1 MPRMPAPGDQFGRYT
16 LGREL
21 GEGGMGRVFVAT
33 DSQLGRE
40 VALKVIQPGLAQEAA
55 HRARFEREAAILA
68 RMDSPHVVQVHDYG
82 NSDGIFYLVTQLVGG
97 GDLFARVRREGALP
111 PVTAIRLLTQVADGL
126 EHAHR
131 AGVTHRD
138 VKPSN
143 VLLRDGDRG
152 PEAVLCDFGIASGP
166 GLELTRTGMI
176 SGSLLYMAPER
187 HRGEPGSVA
196 GDVYSA
202 GCLLWFALTG
212 TAPYTGTEF
221 EIALAH
227 QDSPIPQLEGKG
239 EFIKRVNQILR
250 RSMAKA
256 PRDRY
261 RSMRAM
267 YDDLGAAEPLA
278 PAAIAVPDRTQLRRP
293 ALPRRRRYSW
303 APAAAA
309 ASVAVIALVIALIAV
324 LGGRG
329 TELLDPAAQD
339 DPTESTTSGS
349 PSGATSSGDPATGA
363 TTLGKPGKSSPAGGS
378 TKAPPPGVPG
388 GVPGELTNP
397 SGADPSDGTEPPDEP
412 SGPPSST
419 PMPSSTPSQ
428 EPSTSPSPDPLY
440 RCWDGDT
447 SSTYRGCGRPTGYT
461 GLRWMFPS
469 IRNLSG
475 CRGRDPDSYSQY
487 VRRVL
492 QCDDAN
498 QHFRFIQ
505 YESVADAYNFHS
517 AYFDGRSANREWAFG
532 KAWRYVTPGQRNPD
546 AEVRQHSNLYSQKP
560 WGALVWTTKG
570 WTLVDRM
577 LNRIRYR
584 EPSMYRGYQ
593 IR

>member
-33 DSQLGRE
+33 DTQLGRE
-40 VALKVIQPGLAQEAA
+40 VALKVIQPGLAREAA
-55 HRARFEREAAILA
+55 HRARFEREASILA

-82 NSDGIFYLVTQLVGG
+82 QTAGTFYLVTQLVGG
-97 GDLFARVRREGALP
+97 GDLFARVRRDGALP
-111 PVTAIRLLTQVADGL
+111 PVTAIRLLSQVADGL
-126 EHAHR
+126 EHAHK

-138 VKPSN
+138 IKPSN
-143 VLLRDGDRG
+143 VLLRDGERG

-196 GDVYSA
+196 GDIYSA
-202 GCLLWFALTG
+202 GCLLWFTLTG
-212 TAPYTGTEF
+212 SAPYAGTEF
-221 EIALAH
+221 EIALGH
-227 QDSPIPQLEGKG
+227 QDSPIPQLPGKG
-239 EFIKRVNQILR
+239 EFVKRVNQILR

-267 YDDLGAAEPLA
+267 HADLVAAEPLS
-278 PAAIAVPDRTQLRRP
+278 PATIAVPDRTQLRRP
-293 ALPRRRRYSW
+293 TLARRRYSW

-329 TELLDPAAQD
+329 PDTLDPAAQD
-339 DPTESTTSGS
+339 EPTEAPTSGT
-349 PSGATSSGDPATGA
+349 PTAATSTSTDDPSTALTSLA
-363 TTLGKPGKSSPAGGS
+363 KARNRGS
-378 TKAPPPGVPG
+378 TKAPPGGVPG
-388 GVPGELTNP
+388 GVPGQLP
-397 SGADPSDGTEPPDEP
+397 SSSGADPTRQ
-412 SGPPSST
+412 PSSS
-419 PMPSSTPSQ
+419 PSSSSSPSQ
-428 EPSTSPSPDPLY
+428 EPSSSPSQSGDPLY
-440 RCWDGDT
+440 RCWDGET
-447 SSTYRGCGRPTGYT
+447 SSTYKGCSRPTGYD

-469 IRNLSG
+469 IRYLSG
-475 CRGRDPDSYSQY
+475 CRGRDPDSYSRY
-487 VRRVL
+487 VRTVL
-492 QCDDAN
+492 QCDDGN

-505 YESVADAYNFHS
+505 YKSMTDAYNFQT
-517 AYFDGRSANREWAFG
+517 AYFDGGSANREWAFG
-532 KAWRYVTPGQRNPD
+532 KSWRYVTPGQRNPD
-546 AEVRQHSNLYSQKP
+546 ARVRQHSNVYSQKP

-584 EPSMYRGYQ
+584 EPSMYKGYQ
-593 IR
+593 VR

>member
-1 MPRMPAPGDQFGRYT
+1 MPRMPGPGDQFGRYT

-68 RMDSPHVVQVHDYG
+68 RMDSPNVVQVHDYG
-82 NSDGIFYLVTQLVGG
+82 NSDGIFYLVTQLVTG

-126 EHAHR
+126 EHAHK

-202 GCLLWFALTG
+202 GCLLWFTLTG
-212 TAPYTGTEF
+212 AAPYTGTEF

-267 YDDLGAAEPLA
+267 YDDLSPAEPLA
-278 PAAIAVPDRTQLRRP
+278 PAAIAIPDRTQLRRP
-293 ALPRRRRYSW
+293 ALPRRRYSW

-329 TELLDPAAQD
+329 TEILDPAAQD
-339 DPTESTTSGS
+339 DPSEATTSGATA
-349 PSGATSSGDPATGA
+349 PSGTPSTDESPT
-363 TTLGKPGKSSPAGGS
+363 GKPSGSAPADGS
-378 TKAPPPGVPG
+378 LFAVPPGEPG
-388 GVPGELTNP
+388 GDVLPEGEPGGDDL
-397 SGADPSDGTEPPDEP
+397 PSDEQTTQAPGQP
-412 SGPPSST
+412 SAPPSSQPSPQPT
-419 PMPSSTPSQ
+419 PAQPTA
-428 EPSTSPSPDPLY
+428 EPSPSAPAEPLY

-447 SSTYRGCGRPTGYT
+447 STTYRGCGAPTGYA
-461 GLRWMFPS
+461 GLRWMFPA
-469 IRNLSG
+469 IRNLDN
-475 CRGRDPDSYSQY
+475 CRRRDASSYSGY
-487 VRRVL
+487 TKTVI
-492 QCDDAN
+492 QCDADG
-498 QHFRFIQ
+498 QHFRLLEFKTK
-505 YESVADAYNFHS
+505 AATYNFQHS
-517 AYFDGRSANREWAFG
+517 YFDGRSANREWAFG
-532 KAWRYVTPGQRNPD
+532 RSWRYVTQGPKKRLQ
-546 AEVRQHSNLYSQKP
+546 QHSNAYAQLR
-560 WGALVWTTKG
+560 WGVVVWTNDG
-570 WTLVDRM
+570 WTVVNRM
-577 LNRIRYR
+577 LSQLSYRDPADYRGMRIR
-584 EPSMYRGYQ
+584 
-593 IR
+593 

>member
-1 MPRMPAPGDQFGRYT
+1 MPRMPGPGDQFGRYT

-21 GEGGMGRVFVAT
+21 GEGGMGRVFAAT

-40 VALKVIQPGLAQEAA
+40 VAIKVIQPGLAQEAG

-68 RMDSPHVVQVHDYG
+68 RMDSPNVVQVHDYG
-82 NSDGIFYLVTQLVGG
+82 NADGTFYLVTQLVGC
-97 GDLFARVRREGALP
+97 GDLFARVRRDGALP
-111 PVTAIRLLTQVADGL
+111 PVTAIRLLGQVADGL

-138 VKPSN
+138 IKPSN

-187 HRGEPGSVA
+187 HTGEPGSVA

-212 TAPYTGTEF
+212 AAPYTGTEF

-250 RSMAKA
+250 RSMAKT

-293 ALPRRRRYSW
+293 TLARRRYSW

-329 TELLDPAAQD
+329 TELLDPASQD
-339 DPTESTTSGS
+339 DPTDATGSES
-349 PSGATSSGDPATGA
+349 PSAATSSGDPTSNA
-363 TTLGKPGKSSPAGGS
+363 TTLGKPSNSTPAGNQ
-378 TKAPPPGVPG
+378 TKAPPAGVPG
-388 GVPGELTNP
+388 GVPGGGTDSTASGQP
-397 SGADPSDGTEPPDEP
+397 SGSPGGQPGS
-412 SGPPSST
+412 SPSS
-419 PMPSSTPSQ
+419 SPSQ
-428 EPSTSPSPDPLY
+428 EPSSSQPADPLY

-447 SSTYRGCGRPTGYT
+447 SSTYKGCGRPTGYD
-461 GLRWMFPS
+461 GLRWLFPS
-469 IRNLSG
+469 ISNLSG

-487 VRRVL
+487 VRTVL
-492 QCDDAN
+492 QCDDGN

-505 YESVADAYNFHS
+505 YRSMTDAYNFQT

-546 AEVRQHSNLYSQKP
+546 AEVRQHSNVYSQKP

-584 EPSMYRGYQ
+584 ETSMYRGYQ
-593 IR
+593 VR